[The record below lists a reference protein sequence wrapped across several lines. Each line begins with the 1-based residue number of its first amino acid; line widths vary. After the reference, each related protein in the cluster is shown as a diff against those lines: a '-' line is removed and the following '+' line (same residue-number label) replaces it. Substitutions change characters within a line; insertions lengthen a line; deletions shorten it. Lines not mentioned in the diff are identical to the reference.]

1 MYEDY
6 WYSHDEGSEYRIYTE
21 IEQRCIDEAVWIIDN
36 KCSIRKCAK
45 EFMVSK
51 SQLHRDVT
59 ERLKHLN
66 DDLFVQVRTILRKH
80 KRSRW

>member
-6 WYSHDEGSEYRIYTE
+6 YSYYDEEIASRSYTA
-21 IEQRCIDEAVWIIDN
+21 IENRCIEEAQWIIDN
-36 KCSIRKCAK
+36 KCSIRQCAR
-45 EFMVSK
+45 EFMISK

-59 ERLKHLN
+59 ERLMDLN